1 LRERSDGGA
10 NAFATLEVEMKG
22 YLTIFKFMQSALLL
36 IAFGFISLTTAQSQ
50 QFIIWSQ
57 QHSAANS
64 TRASV
69 AFSPDGQSLAS
80 GRTNINTV
88 KLWNAANGALIRSL
102 TAKDNDA
109 NIVAFSP
116 DGQYLATGTGGAGQT
131 LNLNLWRVSD
141 GQRLVGRIGAF
152 TNGTIDAA
160 FSPDGQLL
168 VVCGF
173 HARDIKLYHVPDM
186 TLVNTIN
193 NFDPAV
199 NFAPRVNAVAF
210 SPNGQWLGL
219 GDTQGVKLR
228 QVSNGALVRSFGTG
242 NLPVDS
248 IAFSPDG
255 SFIAAGIS
263 LIDPT
268 YANCIDC
275 SIKLWRVADGA
286 LLHTYTNGTGVE
298 YAKVGFSPNGRI
310 IAAGYT
316 DGQGDTGAVQFWIV
330 DTEATLRRDA
340 QPLYVQG
347 FAYSP
352 SGETYA
358 YLRADGQVAVASAP
372 QLRQGKR

>member
-1 LRERSDGGA
+1 
-10 NAFATLEVEMKG
+10 MKG
-22 YLTIFKFMQSALLL
+22 YLTSYRLMQSALLL
-36 IAFGFISLTTAQSQ
+36 ITFGFISLTIAQSEQ
-50 QFIIWSQ
+50 ATIWTQ
-57 QHSAANS
+57 LHSTASS

-69 AFSPDGQSLAS
+69 AFSPDGQLLAS

-88 KLWNAANGALIRSL
+88 KIWNAANGGLIRLLS
-102 TAKDNDA
+102 AKDNNA
-109 NIVAFSP
+109 NAVAFSP
-116 DGQYLATGTGGAGQT
+116 DGQYLASGTGGAGQT

-141 GQRLVGRIGAF
+141 GQRVIGRIGAF
-152 TNGTIDAA
+152 PNGTIGVA

-168 VVCGF
+168 AACGF
-173 HARDIKLYHVPDM
+173 QARNIKLYHVPDM
-186 TLVNTIN
+186 TLVNTLN

-199 NFAPRVNAVAF
+199 NFSPRVNAVAF
-210 SPNGQWLGL
+210 SRDGQLLGL

-228 QVSNGALVRSFGTG
+228 QVSNGALVRSFSAG
-242 NLPVDS
+242 PVDS

-255 SFIAAGIS
+255 LFIAAGIS

-275 SIKLWRVADGA
+275 SIKLWRVSDGA
-286 LLHTYTNGTGVE
+286 LLHTYTNGTGVQ

-310 IAAGYT
+310 LAAGYT
-316 DGQGDTGAVQFWIV
+316 DGAGDTGAVQFWIV
-330 DTEATLRRDA
+330 DTEASLRRNA

-352 SGETYA
+352 DGNTYA

-372 QLRQGKR
+372 QLRESR